1 MTTPAGTTDS
11 SATDPENPMVEAED
25 GLVIRAVLFDFGG
38 VFTPSPFDA
47 IVTACEALG
56 LDPAVGTAIVFGS
69 YEQDTDHPWHRVE
82 RGEIDLIT
90 YRDSVREQSQAH
102 GVDLDPM
109 QVLVGMGLAGEGDA
123 IRADVVAVVR
133 QVRASGRVTALVTN
147 NARELAGLWR
157 PLLPLDELFDLV
169 VDSSMVGMR
178 KPDPRIY
185 HHTLDALGGIPP
197 HAAAFLDDAPGNV
210 AAARDLGLHAI
221 QVDTDHTPALDELR
235 GLLALGTPDR
245 G

>member
-1 MTTPAGTTDS
+1 MTLPVTPTGGS
-11 SATDPENPMVEAED
+11 DPDP
-25 GLVIRAVLFDFGG
+25 VIRAVLFDFGG

-47 IVTACEALG
+47 IVAACEALD

-82 RGEIDLIT
+82 RGEIDLLT

-109 QVLVGMGLAGEGDA
+109 QVLVGMGLSGEGDA
-123 IRADVVAVVR
+123 IRGDVVAVVR

-169 VDSSMVGMR
+169 VDSSAVGMR

-185 HHTLDALGGIPP
+185 HHALEGLGGIQP
-197 HAAAFLDDAPGNV
+197 HEAAFLDDAPGNV

-221 QVDTDHTPALDELR
+221 QVGTDHAPALEE
-235 GLLALGTPDR
+235 LLALLALEPEG